1 MSNVTALKVPEL
13 LNLSQDA
20 TCEISGI
27 VELILKELP
36 SDDHELWPVRTL
48 LRRIDELNNL
58 VMSVVF
64 DHENVG
70 VREAQRTV
78 HGHAPTVHG

>member
-1 MSNVTALKVPEL
+1 MSKVTALKVPEL

-20 TCEISGI
+20 TCEIAGV

-36 SDDHELWPVRTL
+36 ADDHELWPVRTL

-64 DHENVG
+64 DHDHLD

-78 HGHAPTVHG
+78 HG